1 MKLLLMTFLGFIIL
15 SSCSH
20 RPATPKLLHRY
31 SDRNVTVHL
40 RKYNEGYFLVAKEEE
55 RKLLNA
61 YAGALRDNVFLNK
74 ELDIISK

>member
-1 MKLLLMTFLGFIIL
+1 MKLLLMTFLSLLIL
-15 SSCSH
+15 NSCSH
-20 RPATPKLLHRY
+20 QPATPKLLHRY

-40 RKYNEGYFLVAKEEE
+40 RKFNKDYFLVAKEEE
-55 RKLLNA
+55 RKLLSS